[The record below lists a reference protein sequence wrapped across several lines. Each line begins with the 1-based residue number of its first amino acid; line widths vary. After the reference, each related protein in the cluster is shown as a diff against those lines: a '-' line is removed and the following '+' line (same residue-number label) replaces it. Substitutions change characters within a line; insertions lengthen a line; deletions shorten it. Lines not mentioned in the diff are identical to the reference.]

1 MVEQVLAHMHP
12 AGENGKKG
20 VPPNHLRWTMN
31 TQDEKRD
38 YINSFMFRYKDFSAE
53 AKGVLGTLFL
63 SLLCLLLVG
72 FVVKFM

>member
-1 MVEQVLAHMHP
+1 M
-12 AGENGKKG
+12 G
-20 VPPNHLRWTMN
+20 VPPNLLRWTMN
-31 TQDEKRD
+31 TQDEKTD
-38 YINSFMFRYKDFSAE
+38 YKNSIMFRYKDFSAE